1 MLSLWKTPSISG
13 SSRRQTN
20 KQGEIMRPTTL
31 KNTIKFAIKNNL
43 PGLIKGAPGVG
54 KSDIV
59 AQACREA
66 NAELIVSHPVV
77 SDPTDYKGLPFP
89 DKEGREAHFLPF
101 GELNKL
107 INADKLTVFFLDDLG
122 QAPMSVQAACFP
134 ANTKVS
140 VPNGTAN
147 IEDLVVGDTIIDGYG
162 NQQKVTW
169 TFVNKT
175 DRLVKIN
182 AVGILPIVSTEDH
195 PILVSSGRKR
205 SYKKGS
211 DGKYNMSSVK
221 YGEAKWINAS
231 MVKPNDYIALPI
243 PKPYITNHELTIS
256 TNGTVKRTVP
266 LTEEL
271 SELCGYYVGDGW
283 YTQHKNV
290 QSVAFALDNKYP
302 EIQERLIYLIEKVFG
317 AKAFVQTY
325 TSHKRIQFHD
335 KEIGEFFNTHMGNRS
350 NNKHVPEWI
359 VFNEDINI
367 VTSFIKGYY
376 YTDGADLRSSGV
388 RRGVQ
393 FSTVSKTLALQVQ
406 QMMLRYNTVAP
417 IKYHCK
423 KGQVMKSPRDGKEY
437 SVQDAYVIQCSSKT
451 LLDALGVEYD
461 KKRDVEWSYEH
472 DGMMWTRVKSVSYT
486 DAQCD
491 TYNIEVS
498 GSNTYSVNNVCVHN
512 CMQLILA
519 RRINGFKIS
528 DKVIFMAATNRR
540 EDKAGVT
547 GILEP
552 VKSRFAWIVELVPSL
567 DDWIDWAV
575 ENDMPHQ
582 LISFI
587 KWRPQLLL
595 DFNPTSDIINS
606 PCPRTIAHVGRILN
620 GNPPEDVRSE
630 LIEGAVGA
638 GFAAEFEAFVNI
650 YTKLP
655 SLDDMIKNPTNI
667 AIPEQPDMLYALCGL
682 VAYGI
687 NEHNLSNLLKLI
699 KRIPEE
705 YQTMIMSVALAKAK
719 KDKKDFIRHNS
730 DFALWAKNMMNVLL
744 TNNGR

>member
-1 MLSLWKTPSISG
+1 
-13 SSRRQTN
+13 
-20 KQGEIMRPTTL
+20 MRPTIL

-89 DKEGREAHFLPF
+89 DKEGKEAHFLPF

-134 ANTKVS
+134 ASTKVS

-147 IEDLVVGDTIIDGYG
+147 IEDLKVGDTIIDGYG
-162 NQQKVTW
+162 VKQTVTC
-169 TFVNKT
+169 TFVNNT
-175 DRLVKIN
+175 DKLVNIN

-211 DGKYNMSSVK
+211 DGKYNVSSVK
-221 YGEAKWINAS
+221 YGEAKWVNAS
-231 MVKPNDYIALPI
+231 MVKANDYIALPI
-243 PKPYITNHELTIS
+243 PKPYISNPELPIS
-256 TNGTVKRTVP
+256 TNGIVKRTMP

-271 SELCGYYVGDGW
+271 AELCGYYVGDGW
-283 YTQHKNV
+283 YTQHKSI
-290 QSVAFALDNKYP
+290 QSIVFALDNKYP

-317 AKAFVQTY
+317 AKAFVQAY
-325 TSHKRIQFHD
+325 KSYKRIQFHD
-335 KEIGEFFNTHMGNRS
+335 KEIGEFFHANFGNRA

-388 RRGVQ
+388 RRGIQ
-393 FSTVSKTLALQVQ
+393 FSTVSKTLAIQVQ
-406 QMMLRYNTVAP
+406 QMILRYNTVAP
-417 IKYHCK
+417 IKYHCRN
-423 KGQVMKSPRDGKEY
+423 GQVMKCPRSGKEY
-437 SVQDAYVIQCSSKT
+437 KVQDAYVIQCSSKS
-451 LLDALGVEYD
+451 LLDAMGIDYD
-461 KKRDVEWSYEH
+461 NKRDINWSYEH
-472 DGMMWTRVKSVSYT
+472 DGMMWTRVKSLSYVDT
-486 DAQCD
+486 KCD
-491 TYNIEVS
+491 TYNIEVT

-528 DKVIFMAATNRR
+528 DKIIFMAATNRR

-582 LISFI
+582 LISFV

-606 PCPRTIAHVGRILN
+606 PCPRTIAHAGRILN

-630 LIEGAVGA
+630 LIEGAAGA

-655 SLDDMIKNPTNI
+655 SLDELIMNPTNI
-667 AIPEQPDMLYALCGL
+667 AVPEQPDMLYALCGL

>member
-1 MLSLWKTPSISG
+1 
-13 SSRRQTN
+13 
-20 KQGEIMRPTTL
+20 MRPATL

-134 ANTKVS
+134 KNTPVNTRTGVKD
-140 VPNGTAN
+140 
-147 IEDLVVGDTIIDGYG
+147 IQDIKVGDWIIDGDG
-162 NQQKVTW
+162 RPQKVTE
-169 TFVNKT
+169 TFERESENMIT
-175 DRLVKIN
+175 IS
-182 AVGILPIVSTEDH
+182 AVGILPIKCTREH
-195 PILVSSGRKR
+195 PILVSKGRKR
-205 SYKKGS
+205 IYKQNEEGTYDVERIDYPEPEWKQA
-211 DGKYNMSSVK
+211 YEIEP
-221 YGEAKWINAS
+221 GEWIG
-231 MVKPNDYIALPI
+231 LPV
-243 PKPYITNHELTIS
+243 PKPYRTDTELVIACHGQT
-256 TNGTVKRTVP
+256 TRTVK
-266 LTEEL
+266 LTKEFA
-271 SELCGYYVGDGW
+271 ELCGMFAGDGW
-283 YTQHKNV
+283 FTQHKNV
-290 QSVAFALDNKYP
+290 QSIGFAMDSKYP
-302 EIQERLIYLIEKVFG
+302 EIIDRLAVLIETVSRSSRSFFKM
-317 AKAFVQTY
+317 Y
-325 TSHKRIQFHD
+325 RSHERIQFHD
-335 KEIGEFFNTHMGNRS
+335 KDMGEFLSKHIGTRS
-350 NNKHVPEWI
+350 YNKRIPEWI
-359 VFNEDINI
+359 LYHENLDLLTAFL
-367 VTSFIKGYY
+367 KGYL
-376 YTDGADLRSSGV
+376 YTDGSLLRSSGV
-388 RRGVQ
+388 TRGVQ
-393 FSTVSKTLALQVQ
+393 WDSVSRTLMLQVQ
-406 QMMLRYNTVAP
+406 QALLRYGTVAS
-417 IKYHCK
+417 IKFRCR
-423 KGQVMKSPRDGKEY
+423 KGDVMISPRDGKEY
-437 SVQDAYVIQCSSKT
+437 NVRDSYLIQCSDKRV
-451 LLDALGVEYD
+451 LDALESPYD
-461 KKRDVEWSYEH
+461 DKRDVCWSYEYN
-472 DGMMWTRVKSVSYT
+472 GLVWTRVKDVIETKEPSQKV
-486 DAQCD
+486 
-491 TYNIEVS
+491 YNIEVENS
-498 GSNTYSVNNVCVHN
+498 HTYTVNNVCVHN

>member
-1 MLSLWKTPSISG
+1 
-13 SSRRQTN
+13 
-20 KQGEIMRPTTL
+20 MRPKEL
-31 KNTIKFAIKNNL
+31 EKAIAFAISNRFPVL
-43 PGLIKGAPGVG
+43 VQGAPGVG
-54 KSDIV
+54 KSAIV
-59 AQACREA
+59 EQCCARAG
-66 NAELIVSHPVV
+66 AELIISHPVV

-89 DKEGREAHFLPF
+89 GKEGKEAHFLPF

-175 DRLVKIN
+175 DRLVKID

-221 YGEAKWINAS
+221 YGEAKWVNAS
-231 MVKPNDYIALPI
+231 MVKANDYIALPI

-290 QSVAFALDNKYP
+290 QSVAFAIDNKYP

-528 DKVIFMAATNRR
+528 DKVIFIAATNRR
-540 EDKAGVT
+540 EDKAAVQ

-552 VKSRFAWIVELVPSL
+552 VKSRFIILELQPNI
-567 DDWIDWAV
+567 DDWMDWAFGPGG
-575 ENDMPHQ
+575 MPPT
-582 LISFI
+582 LIAFI
-587 KWRPQLLL
+587 EWRRQEDKNML
-595 DFNPTSDIINS
+595 FNFKPTSDIVNTPS
-606 PCPRTIAHVGRILN
+606 PRTVATVGNIVN
-620 GNPPEDVRSE
+620 AGCPKEIMHDMIKGAAGE
-630 LIEGAVGA
+630 AFAIEYMG
-638 GFAAEFEAFVNI
+638 FVNI
-650 YTKLP
+650 FESLP
-655 SLDDMIKNPTNI
+655 SIKDIESDPYHVDIPKESSLQYAVITALVSGTTKNNIKQIYQYIERMPKEMLVLYMRIIAQSKEELTNTSVYDRFI
-667 AIPEQPDMLYALCGL
+667 
-682 VAYGI
+682 
-687 NEHNLSNLLKLI
+687 
-699 KRIPEE
+699 EE
-705 YQTMIMSVALAKAK
+705 YTPS
-719 KDKKDFIRHNS
+719 
-730 DFALWAKNMMNVLL
+730 L
-744 TNNGR
+744 TNVI

>member
-1 MLSLWKTPSISG
+1 
-13 SSRRQTN
+13 
-20 KQGEIMRPTTL
+20 MRPTTL

-59 AQACREA
+59 AQACREV

-89 DKEGREAHFLPF
+89 DKEGKEAHFLPF

-122 QAPMSVQAACFP
+122 QAPMSVQQAA
-134 ANTKVS
+134 
-140 VPNGTAN
+140 
-147 IEDLVVGDTIIDGYG
+147 
-162 NQQKVTW
+162 
-169 TFVNKT
+169 
-175 DRLVKIN
+175 
-182 AVGILPIVSTEDH
+182 
-195 PILVSSGRKR
+195 
-205 SYKKGS
+205 
-211 DGKYNMSSVK
+211 
-221 YGEAKWINAS
+221 
-231 MVKPNDYIALPI
+231 
-243 PKPYITNHELTIS
+243 
-256 TNGTVKRTVP
+256 
-266 LTEEL
+266 
-271 SELCGYYVGDGW
+271 
-283 YTQHKNV
+283 
-290 QSVAFALDNKYP
+290 
-302 EIQERLIYLIEKVFG
+302 
-317 AKAFVQTY
+317 
-325 TSHKRIQFHD
+325 
-335 KEIGEFFNTHMGNRS
+335 
-350 NNKHVPEWI
+350 
-359 VFNEDINI
+359 
-367 VTSFIKGYY
+367 
-376 YTDGADLRSSGV
+376 
-388 RRGVQ
+388 
-393 FSTVSKTLALQVQ
+393 
-406 QMMLRYNTVAP
+406 
-417 IKYHCK
+417 
-423 KGQVMKSPRDGKEY
+423 
-437 SVQDAYVIQCSSKT
+437 
-451 LLDALGVEYD
+451 
-461 KKRDVEWSYEH
+461 
-472 DGMMWTRVKSVSYT
+472 
-486 DAQCD
+486 
-491 TYNIEVS
+491 
-498 GSNTYSVNNVCVHN
+498 
-512 CMQLILA
+512 MQLILA

-567 DDWIDWAV
+567 DDWIDWAI

-606 PCPRTIAHVGRILN
+606 PCPRTIAHAGRILN
-620 GNPPEDVRSE
+620 GNPPEDVRRE

-655 SLDDMIKNPTNI
+655 SLDDMIKNPTDI